1 MMNRLFENK
10 MKKKK
15 LSLILL
21 LTMAITPLM
30 PIYAQSDSKQSTRYL
45 LQKIEHPKIVY
56 YISFKHGYTIP
67 LPEAYHV
74 VDEATL
80 LDFFEQD
87 TVDYN
92 RATML
97 CDPGGMRMFSD
108 SVITRQSIRFSRIE
122 DILFLDDSEI
132 YIIGG
137 EKYVIRKIKYA
148 YFDNSQVKVY
158 LKGGSYYMWD
168 DITDEDVK
176 VLQATY
182 DVSELYDIDYYQCYY
197 HLMEVLPTPPQIQK
211 YLWKRLYQVA
221 FDLDEKGLMFERM
234 VLMKYFSLKAKY
246 YDDLINNFDKYK

>member
-1 MMNRLFENK
+1 MMNRSFENK
-10 MKKKK
+10 MKKKI

-30 PIYAQSDSKQSTRYL
+30 SIYAQSDSKQSTRYL
-45 LQKIEHPKIVY
+45 LQKIEP
-56 YISFKHGYTIP
+56 YIHTYNAPFKHSYTFP
-67 LPEAYHV
+67 FPEAFHV

-80 LDFFEQD
+80 LDFFEKD

-97 CDPGGMRMFSD
+97 CDPGGMSMFSD
-108 SVITRQSIRFSRIE
+108 SAITRQSIRFSRIE

-158 LKGGSYYMWD
+158 LKGGSYYIWD
-168 DITDEDVK
+168 DITDEDEK
-176 VLQATY
+176 ILKATY
-182 DVSELYDIDYYQCYY
+182 DVSELYNIDYYQCYY
-197 HLMEVLPTPPQIQK
+197 HLMEILPTPPQIQK

-221 FDLDEKGLMFERM
+221 FELDEKGLMFERM
-234 VLMKYFSLKAKY
+234 ILMQYFSLKAKY

>member
-1 MMNRLFENK
+1 MKRKNK
-10 MKKKK
+10 ILSMFF
-15 LSLILL
+15 LLIMAVTSLI
-21 LTMAITPLM
+21 
-30 PIYAQSDSKQSTRYL
+30 PIYAQSDSKQSIRYL
-45 LQKIEHPKIVY
+45 LQKIEPPKIVY

-74 VDEATL
+74 VDETTL

-97 CDPGGMRMFSD
+97 CDPGGMSMFSD
-108 SVITRQSIRFSRIE
+108 SAVTRQSIRFSRIE

-132 YIIGG
+132 YIIG
-137 EKYVIRKIKYA
+137 EKKYVIRKIKYA

-168 DITDEDVK
+168 DITDEDEK

-211 YLWKRLYQVA
+211 YLWKRLYQSA
-221 FDLDEKGLMFERM
+221 FELNEEGLMFERM
-234 VLMKYFSLKAKY
+234 ILMKYFSLKAKY
-246 YDDLINNFDKYK
+246 YDDLIRNFHKYK

>member
-10 MKKKK
+10 MKKKI

-21 LTMAITPLM
+21 LTMAATPLM
-30 PIYAQSDSKQSTRYL
+30 SIYAQYDSKQNTGYL
-45 LQKIEHPKIVY
+45 LQKIEP
-56 YISFKHGYTIP
+56 YIHTYNAPFKHSYTFP
-67 LPEAYHV
+67 FPEAFHV
-74 VDEATL
+74 VDEVTL

-87 TVDYN
+87 TVEYN

-97 CDPGGMRMFSD
+97 CDPGGMSMFSD

-168 DITDEDVK
+168 DITDEDEK
-176 VLQATY
+176 ILKATY
-182 DVSELYDIDYYQCYY
+182 DVSELYNIDYYQCYY
-197 HLMEVLPTPPQIQK
+197 HLMEILPTPPQIQK
-211 YLWKRLYQVA
+211 YLWKRLYQSA
-221 FDLDEKGLMFERM
+221 FELNEKDLMIERM
-234 VLMKYFSLKAKY
+234 ILMKYFSLKAKY